1 MSEQRQRDA
10 GIRMKQKPV
19 NDLAASVTELATILG
34 VCRSTA
40 YRAVQTGQIPSVRI
54 GRRYLIPR
62 NVINE
67 MMDTLENAKPTEALA
82 MPVQAPSHQR
92 VVRGGARLS
101 QQQFEELT
109 ETVDAL
115 SDVLRDIGDFVM
127 RLRRV
132 RDDLMRAT

>member
-1 MSEQRQRDA
+1 
-10 GIRMKQKPV
+10 MKQKPV

-34 VCRSTA
+34 VGKNTA

-54 GRRYLIPR
+54 GKRYLIPR

-67 MMDTLENAKPTEALA
+67 MLGTLEKEKPTEAPA
-82 MPVQAPSHQR
+82 IPVQVPSHQR

-115 SDVLRDIGDFVM
+115 SDALRDIGDFVM